1 MVNLAIR
8 SNIVYYVIRMS
19 EEEMGEILS
28 EKNTE
33 EVEEVEYLVE
43 DVEIEGLSVSEVEL
57 FLSRAGIWDD
67 LLQNRISINEAQ
79 NILMSLSQMS
89 SETTKVAIKKTRR
102 KKA

>member
-33 EVEEVEYLVE
+33 EVEEAEYLVE